1 MSKKNLMTP
10 ANGSGNRLTI
20 QDLPVELAEMSEKD
34 LQQVVGGI
42 IIGIRPWEI
51 RTFFI
56 GTINVL

>member
-1 MSKKNLMTP
+1 MSKKTLMTQ

-42 IIGIRPWEI
+42 IIGIIPWEY
-51 RTFFI
+51 RTFSYRR
-56 GTINVL
+56 